1 MENPLLKYLALVKT
15 VETGSFTRAAQALN
29 YAQSS
34 VSKMVADLEAEWGMT
49 LLERSKRG
57 VCLTSAGEQ
66 VLPFLRKVLNDHAEL
81 EGQICRMNGIET
93 GVVRIGTFASV
104 AIHWLPNIFSAL
116 QRDYPGI
123 GYEMLLGDYD
133 EVERWIGEGRVDC
146 GFLRLPTLPGF
157 DTMLLKQ
164 DEYKVVLPVGHPL
177 AVHESVPIEA
187 LNGLPF
193 LLLEHGGKTEV
204 SDLLER
210 AHVRPVYDVG
220 GFCDHGYGRTRAR
233 RRDPAGSD
241 PAAHPLPH
249 RDPPA
254 GKPLLPPDRPRRQPL
269 LPPDTRSQEV
279 HRIPA
284 VPGSGRMTP
293 RCRICSH
300 TFFLFLLEIKHIFFW
315 RTG

>member
-1 MENPLLKYLALVKT
+1 MENQLLKYLALVKT

-133 EVERWIGEGRVDC
+133 EVERWIGEGRGDC

-177 AVHESVPIEA
+177 AAHESVPIEA

-193 LLLEHGGKTEV
+193 CCWSTEG
-204 SDLLER
+204 
-210 AHVRPVYDVG
+210 RPRSPTCWSARTCNPTSG
-220 GFCDHGYGRTRAR
+220 LRRGRILRSWLWQN
-233 RRDPAGSD
+233 AGS
-241 PAAHPLPH
+241 A
-249 RDPPA
+249 
-254 GKPLLPPDRPRRQPL
+254 
-269 LPPDTRSQEV
+269 S
-279 HRIPA
+279 
-284 VPGSGRMTP
+284 GS
-293 RCRICSH
+293 CRI
-300 TFFLFLLEIKHIFFW
+300 
-315 RTG
+315 

>member
-34 VSKMVADLEAEWGMT
+34 VSKMVADLKAKWGMT

-57 VCLTSAGEQ
+57 ICLTSAGEQ

-177 AVHESVPIEA
+177 AARESVPIEA

-193 LLLEHGGKTEV
+193 CCWSTA
-204 SDLLER
+204 ER
-210 AHVRPVYDVG
+210 PRSPTCSSARTCSQTSG
-220 GFCDHGYGRTRAR
+220 LRRGRILRSWLWQN
-233 RRDPAGSD
+233 AGS
-241 PAAHPLPH
+241 A
-249 RDPPA
+249 
-254 GKPLLPPDRPRRQPL
+254 
-269 LPPDTRSQEV
+269 S
-279 HRIPA
+279 
-284 VPGSGRMTP
+284 GS
-293 RCRICSH
+293 CRI
-300 TFFLFLLEIKHIFFW
+300 
-315 RTG
+315 

>member
-1 MENPLLKYLALVKT
+1 MENQLLKYLALVKT

-34 VSKMVADLEAEWGMT
+34 VSKMVADLEAKWGMT

-133 EVERWIGEGRVDC
+133 EVERWIGEGRGGTAAFC
-146 GFLRLPTLPGF
+146 GCR
-157 DTMLLKQ
+157 
-164 DEYKVVLPVGHPL
+164 
-177 AVHESVPIEA
+177 
-187 LNGLPF
+187 
-193 LLLEHGGKTEV
+193 
-204 SDLLER
+204 
-210 AHVRPVYDVG
+210 
-220 GFCDHGYGRTRAR
+220 
-233 RRDPAGSD
+233 
-241 PAAHPLPH
+241 
-249 RDPPA
+249 
-254 GKPLLPPDRPRRQPL
+254 
-269 LPPDTRSQEV
+269 
-279 HRIPA
+279 
-284 VPGSGRMTP
+284 
-293 RCRICSH
+293 RCRDSTRCCSS
-300 TFFLFLLEIKHIFFW
+300 
-315 RTG
+315 RTNTRWSCRSVIRLRCMRAFRSRR

>member
-1 MENPLLKYLALVKT
+1 MENQLLKYLALVKT

-57 VCLTSAGEQ
+57 VCLTSAGDQ

-193 LLLEHGGKTEV
+193 CCWSTAE
-204 SDLLER
+204 
-210 AHVRPVYDVG
+210 
-220 GFCDHGYGRTRAR
+220 
-233 RRDPAGSD
+233 
-241 PAAHPLPH
+241 
-249 RDPPA
+249 
-254 GKPLLPPDRPRRQPL
+254 RPRSPTCSSARTYVRFTTWEDFAIMAMAERGFGVGI
-269 LPPDTRSQEV
+269 LPDLILR
-279 HRIPA
+279 RIPYRIEIRPLANPYYRPIGLA
-284 VPGSGRMTP
+284 VNPPSHLTP
-293 RCRICSH
+293 AVRKFIEYLPFR
-300 TFFLFLLEIKHIFFW
+300 EAAE
-315 RTG
+315 

>member
-1 MENPLLKYLALVKT
+1 MLKYLALVKT

-57 VCLTSAGEQ
+57 VCLTSAGDQ

-146 GFLRLPTLPGF
+146 GFLC
-157 DTMLLKQ
+157 
-164 DEYKVVLPVGHPL
+164 LPVRPDLDTIFLERDDFLAILPATHPL
-177 AVHESVPIEA
+177 AQAERIFLDA
-187 LNGLPF
+187 LCKEPF
-193 LLLEHGGKTEV
+193 LMLEKDKNAEIADFFRREGLSPNVRFTTWDDYAILSIAESGLGVSLLPRLILKRIPYQVAARETVPSFHRDIV
-204 SDLLER
+204 LALRDRLAVRRFLE
-210 AHVRPVYDVG
+210 Y
-220 GFCDHGYGRTRAR
+220 
-233 RRDPAGSD
+233 
-241 PAAHPLPH
+241 LPH
-249 RDPPA
+249 R
-254 GKPLLPPDRPRRQPL
+254 
-269 LPPDTRSQEV
+269 
-279 HRIPA
+279 
-284 VPGSGRMTP
+284 
-293 RCRICSH
+293 
-300 TFFLFLLEIKHIFFW
+300 
-315 RTG
+315 